1 MLHLSRATTRAAASR
16 GRHHAAGFLGSLSPS
31 PRRSGGH
38 VSSPFPQHTPT
49 RAYATTLPNPKS
61 IPAFPDAAELH
72 EQQTQ
77 AQTQTQAPTTP
88 AYNHQE
94 TKTTADGLPLT
105 YDPVVIQKYWSKR
118 PQEMQRRWAL
128 FLSVTA
134 PFITGLVKDFTQG
147 SLFKN
152 EAALARDLRIVL
164 GE

>member
-1 MLHLSRATTRAAASR
+1 MLHLSRATTRAASR
-16 GRHHAAGFLGSLSPS
+16 GRHQSSGFLGFLSPSPS
-31 PRRSGGH
+31 PRRTGGH
-38 VSSPFPQHTPT
+38 ASPFPQHA

-61 IPAFPDAAELH
+61 IPAFPDAAELK
-72 EQQTQ
+72 EQQVQ
-77 AQTQTQAPTTP
+77 AQTPTTP
-88 AYNHQE
+88 AYNHQD
-94 TKTTADGLPLT
+94 TKTTSDGLPLT

-164 GE
+164 GKCKKI